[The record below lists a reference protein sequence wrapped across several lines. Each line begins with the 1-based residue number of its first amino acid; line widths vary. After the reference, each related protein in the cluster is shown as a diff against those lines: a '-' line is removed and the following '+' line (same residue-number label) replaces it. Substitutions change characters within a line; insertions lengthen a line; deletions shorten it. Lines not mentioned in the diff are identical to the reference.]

1 MKERDLWDQT
11 NQPRSVRVDINQ
23 GTPQERQ
30 QRMNEL
36 KIESDESLDERTENF
51 INNLREQP
59 EETILLIG
67 HRGRFKRMLSKVL
80 KMDITEDSLSNG
92 SITTIEL

>member
-1 MKERDLWDQT
+1 
-11 NQPRSVRVDINQ
+11 
-23 GTPQERQ
+23 
-30 QRMNEL
+30 MNEL
-36 KIESDESLDERTENF
+36 KIESDESLDERTETF

-80 KMDITEDSLSNG
+80 KMDIAEDSLSNG